1 MEENCLASEAYRIR
15 HKNPDFSL
23 ETRRLLRF
31 TTSIENI
38 GNADFRPHIPKSH
51 WVWHGCHQHYHS
63 MEIFAHY
70 EIMDHYG
77 VRVSEGQKASFCL
90 EDNDCDAEV
99 SAVYDCENYGDQG
112 ITPGCKDIYHA
123 NIDCQWLDVTE
134 LPTGVYTF
142 KLSINPEFK
151 VAEQTFENNAALCT
165 LQYTQQYAL
174 INNCTYTRP

>member
-1 MEENCLASEAYRIR
+1 
-15 HKNPDFSL
+15 
-23 ETRRLLRF
+23 
-31 TTSIENI
+31 
-38 GNADFRPHIPKSH
+38 
-51 WVWHGCHQHYHS
+51 
-63 MEIFAHY
+63 
-70 EIMDHYG
+70 MDHYG

-112 ITPGCKDIYHA
+112 ITPGCKVIAIYSIMRIVLRQLFLKKRCYLTNYICLIMILLQDIYHA

-151 VAEQTFENNAALCT
+151 VNTEK
-165 LQYTQQYAL
+165 
-174 INNCTYTRP
+174 I